1 MAKSCKA
8 PALVTQ
14 NPKQYIPSLL
24 YIATSV
30 LNVKAAVS
38 GDLIYSQALEYVS
51 KCVLERLKNMSSLFP
66 GAISWIQVEFFSHT
80 VLL

>member
-1 MAKSCKA
+1 M
-8 PALVTQ
+8 LVTQ

-30 LNVKAAVS
+30 LNVKAAVA
-38 GDLIYSQALEYVS
+38 GDLIYFQALEYVS
-51 KCVLERLKNMSSLFP
+51 ECVLERLKKMSFLFSE
-66 GAISWIQVEFFSHT
+66 AISWVQAEYFSHM